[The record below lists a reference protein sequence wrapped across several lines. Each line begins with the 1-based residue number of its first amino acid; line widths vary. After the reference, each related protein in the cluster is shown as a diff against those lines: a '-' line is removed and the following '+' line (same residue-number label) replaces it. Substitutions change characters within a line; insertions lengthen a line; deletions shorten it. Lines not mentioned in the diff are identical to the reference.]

1 MSNAGSLLCQSQPH
15 CRPVPQ
21 RWGFTVLSPSQG
33 RSRGQKALPCFDHT
47 QRRVGVQAA
56 PLRPSQVIPGPSAR
70 NMLACSLA
78 NAYFVVQ
85 EGQSSA
91 TPSHA
96 TYSSWRELALRSIV
110 PGTVAAACLAAHPA
124 LADTAATAA
133 AQGVGQVAR
142 EITGADSAF
151 GRPWRWHAAHH
162 VPQPQLLI
170 YVFADRRISRQ

>member
-1 MSNAGSLLCQSQPH
+1 MSNAGSLLCQSQPL
-15 CRPVPQ
+15 CRPAAQ
-21 RWGFTVLSPSQG
+21 RWGCTVLSPSQR
-33 RSRGQKALPCFDHT
+33 RSRSRKALPLSDHT

-56 PLRPSQVIPGPSAR
+56 PRRASQVIPGLPAHD
-70 NMLACSLA
+70 MLARSPA
-78 NAYFVVQ
+78 NAYFAVQ
-85 EGQSSA
+85 DGRPLA

-96 TYSSWRELALRSIV
+96 TYISWRELALRSIV

-151 GRPWRWHAAHH
+151 GGPWRWH
-162 VPQPQLLI
+162 V
-170 YVFADRRISRQ
+170 S